1 MNPRKQPIRLTLILV
16 LLFTASLSIKAQTDG
31 HPYGLWLGYTIRTP
45 VGKKISWNSDLQLR
59 FSNGISTYDYTLV
72 RTAMQFEVSKHFN
85 ASAGVLYGKDNYS
98 DKNLPV
104 WKNEKRVFQ
113 EGRFLAGDFK
123 KVLFQVILKLEE
135 RWFDVERKD
144 GGTDN
149 IFALRSR
156 YRVDLRKSI
165 GNNWHLMF
173 SNEYMLQ
180 NVNGKTRFNQNRI
193 WIGVSRLFGP
203 NEIQAQLMQIIW
215 NAPDET
221 VLRINF
227 IHQLHS

>member
-1 MNPRKQPIRLTLILV
+1 
-16 LLFTASLSIKAQTDG
+16 
-31 HPYGLWLGYTIRTP
+31 
-45 VGKKISWNSDLQLR
+45 
-59 FSNGISTYDYTLV
+59 
-72 RTAMQFEVSKHFN
+72 
-85 ASAGVLYGKDNYS
+85 
-98 DKNLPV
+98 
-104 WKNEKRVFQ
+104 
-113 EGRFLAGDFK
+113 
-123 KVLFQVILKLEE
+123 
-135 RWFDVERKD
+135 
-144 GGTDN
+144 
-149 IFALRSR
+149 
-156 YRVDLRKSI
+156 
-165 GNNWHLMF
+165 MF